1 MFQNDIFYKRSDSN
15 ALINGNNLF
24 PSISRS
30 VDVIKVKI
38 SQEFISFRNIPF
50 WEDFGIRT

>member
-1 MFQNDIFYKRSDSN
+1 MWQNGIFYKRSDSN